1 MPASQV
7 ILLAED
13 LDDDILLIRMALQ
26 RAGIDNP
33 LHIVRDG
40 EQAIHYLAGIGKY
53 SARDV
58 YPLPELLLLDLKMP
72 RADGFEVLQ
81 WVRSRPALRSLI
93 IIVLTVSEDIRDAN
107 RAYELG
113 ASSFLVKPMDFQNS
127 TALGDLIRTHWPLSN
142 RAPETLPPPLTNRPT
157 PPQKD

>member
-13 LDDDILLIRMALQ
+13 LDDDILLIRKALQ

-127 TALGDLIRTHWPLSN
+127 TALADLIRTHWPLST
-142 RAPETLPPPLTNRPT
+142 RAPEILHPPLTNRPA